1 MIDMP
6 SLPRVASTG
15 WHVDHYQK
23 RGASAYPRA
32 GARDLRCVRRGGYGN
47 CGPGLIAGLPV
58 RNAALLANV
67 AAGIVVGKTGTATA
81 RLDEIRAALEA
92 EPVTEKTFVTSNF
105 TLVCPGRA
113 SVASGS
119 NSWKKGLLLS
129 PQSGLRKC

>member
-1 MIDMP
+1 MHIPAQVREIYDV
-6 SLPRVASTG
+6 SGAGDTVIATFATG
-15 WHVDHYQK
+15 L
-23 RGASAYPRA
+23 G
-32 GARDLRCVRRGGYGN
+32 
-47 CGPGLIAGLPV
+47 AGLPV